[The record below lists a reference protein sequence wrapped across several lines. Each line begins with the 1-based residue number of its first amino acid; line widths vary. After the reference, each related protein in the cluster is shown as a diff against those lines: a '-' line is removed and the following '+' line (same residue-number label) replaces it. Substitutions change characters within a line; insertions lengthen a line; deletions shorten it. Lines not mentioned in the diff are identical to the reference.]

1 MAASLGLDLQPGDVC
16 ISIGTS
22 GVAST
27 VSTGSVND
35 GTSMVTGFADA
46 TGRYLPLACTLNGA
60 KVLDFAARILN
71 VDHNG
76 LSALALEGEPGAHA
90 HGVSLLPYFDGER
103 TPNRPDA
110 TGVFH
115 GLNTDTSRENIA
127 RATVEGILC
136 SMRDAMVALENATQ
150 QDTNRVLLIG
160 GGAKSEAI
168 RTIAPAIFGVD
179 VLVPEPGEYVAMGAA
194 CQAAWVLSQ
203 QALPPAWATQG
214 TPKHYKADPDADT
227 VAHYEELRDKAER
240 W

>member
-1 MAASLGLDLQPGDVC
+1 MAAALGLDLQPGDEC

-27 VSTGSVND
+27 VSVSSVHD
-35 GTSMVTGFADA
+35 GTGLVTGFADA
-46 TGRYLPLACTLNGA
+46 TGRYLPLSCTLNGA
-60 KVLDFAARILN
+60 KVLDFAARTLG

-76 LSALALEGEPGAHA
+76 LSELALRGEPDA
-90 HGVSLLPYFDGER
+90 HGVTLLPYFDRER

-110 TGVFH
+110 TGVFR
-115 GLNTDTSRENIA
+115 GLTTDTTREDIA

-160 GGAKSEAI
+160 GGAKSKAI
-168 RTIAPAIFGVD
+168 RHIAPAIFGVD
-179 VLVPEPGEYVAMGAA
+179 VLVPESGEYVAMGAA
-194 CQAAWVLSQ
+194 RQAAWVLSCQ
-203 QALPPAWATQG
+203 TLPPAWATAG
-214 TPKHYKADPDADT
+214 TPHHYTAEPDHDT
-227 VAHYEELRDKAER
+227 VARYEELRDLTEG